1 MISLWGAFKK
11 CDHHERFC
19 DNPPDLR
26 GAGDAAAAKC
36 HEDIVKYLQSIA
48 LNIRVQFQ
56 WCCNADYSKALDAY
70 EAATAKAKIPLKK
83 SQESTARYFRRML
96 RRSSFAG
103 SIWFC
108 SSRNR
113 LSPRRRRWPARKA

>member
-1 MISLWGAFKK
+1 MNRHPPNGYFINDFIVWGAFKK

-70 EAATAKAKIPLKK
+70 GRPPRRQKIPLKK
-83 SQESTARYFRRML
+83 SQGQPPVISGE
-96 RRSSFAG
+96 
-103 SIWFC
+103 C
-108 SSRNR
+108 SGEAASPGASGFVR
-113 LSPRRRRWPARKA
+113 LATD